1 MLHFFALSLALSAQS
16 ASIPTQRPDSVR
28 ADDAIR
34 MVALRHAKDI
44 QSCYENSGL
53 KVNPTLTGM
62 VEVEVTVLPSGR
74 VQNANVSASALR
86 GTGRENVESC
96 ITTAVK
102 NWRYERGDFAV
113 ETIVYPFNLVPD
125 KSGAATV

>member
-1 MLHFFALSLALSAQS
+1 MLHLLALSLALSAQS
-16 ASIPTQRPDSVR
+16 ASIPTQQTDSVR
-28 ADDAIR
+28 DDDAIR

-44 QSCYENSGL
+44 QACYENSGL

-86 GTGRENVESC
+86 GAGRESVESC

-102 NWRYERGDFAV
+102 NWRYERGNFAV

-125 KSGAATV
+125 KGVQTA

>member
-1 MLHFFALSLALSAQS
+1 MLHFLALSLALSAQS
-16 ASIPTQRPDSVR
+16 TTIPTQKTDSVR

-44 QSCYENSGL
+44 QTCYENHGL
-53 KVNPTLTGM
+53 KVNPTLTGT

-74 VQNANVSASALR
+74 VRNANVSASALR

-102 NWRYERGDFAV
+102 NWRYQRGNFAV
-113 ETIVYPFNLVPD
+113 ETIVYPFSLVPD
-125 KSGAATV
+125 KGATTV